1 MLSIRPL
8 HVGHHFDWSV
18 QKVSFSPALTPSSEA
33 QGSMSSSIS
42 FSIIAITATLVA
54 FTAAAQDPTKAVT
67 KKDLQSTDKDVT
79 DKLNQLHKVIDA
91 LQETVKGL
99 NDGYDQHARQNA
111 EKMQQKFAKLTSVI
125 TKLGKENNKLYNE
138 NKQLR
143 QGKMSLV
150 DKISG
155 LEVELKKRAEESKNA
170 GSQMWLRDT
179 AAELKQFLEESGLEN
194 FASPQFSP
202 LIAGIVSN
210 GVIIAPLS
218 MIGLFLL
225 KNAKHLT
232 TLRVVMAL
240 NLFDLGFV
248 VSMITSCM
256 LLVGDAFEGLKH
268 ISEVNFMF
276 IQLVLAVLFW
286 VTCGFL
292 VAAIVQNRKCTA
304 WRYVCLELVIRGV
317 VGFDYT
323 TRVWSPVMDREDV
336 SIALPPLTY
345 MVYLC
350 ASVASLHLTGKAN
363 RYSRSLYRLAP
374 TQEEEGQSLPVVAV
388 AQRDE

>member
-1 MLSIRPL
+1 M
-8 HVGHHFDWSV
+8 
-18 QKVSFSPALTPSSEA
+18 
-33 QGSMSSSIS
+33 
-42 FSIIAITATLVA
+42 
-54 FTAAAQDPTKAVT
+54 
-67 KKDLQSTDKDVT
+67 
-79 DKLNQLHKVIDA
+79 
-91 LQETVKGL
+91 KGL

-125 TKLGKENNKLYNE
+125 TKLGKENTKLYNE

-150 DKISG
+150 DKISR

-170 GSQMWLRDT
+170 GAQMWLRNT
-179 AAELKQFLEESGLEN
+179 AAELKEFLEESGLEN

-248 VSMITSCM
+248 VSMIVSCM

-304 WRYVCLELVIRGV
+304 WRYACVELMIRGV
-317 VGFDYT
+317 VGLDYT

-350 ASVASLHLTGKAN
+350 ASVASLHLTAKAN
-363 RYSRSLYRLAP
+363 RYSRAVYRLAP
-374 TQEEEGQSLPVVAV
+374 TQEEEAQRLPVVVV